1 MKVIKEINT
10 VKGYVRIL
18 EISDSNSDSPLAA
31 DYLTKVSGDEWD
43 ILRWWFFDEF
53 KLDEAMNFGRRLL
66 DDPEFLDMALRGEAA
81 WKQIQDLYYEAE
93 MKITDEFISKG
104 LFDYSPS
111 DYEGEMRAKW
121 AKDELWSLYSESY
134 FAISKVIGDFGLP
147 GEELEPY
154 LNKQLEAASS
164 TAAMI
169 SGSNNIPVEKVRSR
183 HRWLEFRGDEPARWV
198 TNDSDHDDRVR
209 IADLYQGDYGPV
221 VALAVPYELR
231 KFIMNNFEW
240 SETHRSWNDEL
251 GCWTMDMDAIN
262 TIIDTFKKN
271 DFIVRIWDPVV
282 QILDIVKPTRPS
294 DLRPEQSL
302 PTMGLEGDI
311 DPISASSWFAIP
323 GLTPSHAK
331 ILLENGFQGIP
342 DIADS
347 PVTAI
352 AECEGLS
359 ISMACVIKDGALA
372 VVGKQEPAA
381 VQIASETPLSLSEA
395 KREIEG
401 LASSGV
407 PPSQVVDAF
416 VHMCQSN
423 IFDFRSINNRDL
435 YYLYDAGFRS
445 VEQIL
450 KASVDELADTYLIS
464 QSQAKAIR
472 EEARDCIEN
481 Q

>member
-1 MKVIKEINT
+1 MKVIEEINT
-10 VKGYVRIL
+10 IRGYVRIS

-31 DYLTKVSGDEWD
+31 DYLTKVSGDEWE

-53 KLDEAMNFGRRLL
+53 ELDEAMKFGIRLL
-66 DDPEFLDMALRGEAA
+66 NDPDFLDMALRGDAA

-93 MKITDEFISKG
+93 IKIADEFISKG

-111 DYEGEMRAKW
+111 DYQGEMRAKW
-121 AKDELWSLYSESY
+121 AKDELWSLYNESY

-183 HRWLEFRGDEPARWV
+183 HRWLEFRGDEPAKWV

-209 IADLYQGDYGPV
+209 IADLYQGEYQPV

-231 KFIMNNFEW
+231 KFIKDNFGW
-240 SETHRSWNDEL
+240 SETHRSWDKEL
-251 GCWTMDMDAIN
+251 RCWTMDMDAIKI
-262 TIIDTFKKN
+262 IIDTFKKN
-271 DFIVRIWDPVV
+271 DFILRIWDPVA
-282 QILDIVKPTRPS
+282 QILDIEKPTRPTA
-294 DLRPEQSL
+294 LRPERSL
-302 PTMGLEGDI
+302 PTMPLEGDI
-311 DPISASSWFAIP
+311 DPISVSNWFTIP
-323 GLTPSHAK
+323 GLRPSHVK

-352 AECEGLS
+352 AECKGLS
-359 ISMACVIKDGALA
+359 MSMACVIKDGALT
-372 VVGKQEPAA
+372 VVGKQEPAV
-381 VQIASETPLSLSEA
+381 VQITSETPLSLREA

-407 PPSQVVDAF
+407 PPSQVADAF
-416 VHMCQSN
+416 VNLCQSN
-423 IFDFRSINNRDL
+423 IFDFKSINNRDL

-445 VEQIL
+445 VDQIV

-464 QSQAKAIR
+464 QSQAKAIKK
-472 EEARDCIEN
+472 EARDYIEN